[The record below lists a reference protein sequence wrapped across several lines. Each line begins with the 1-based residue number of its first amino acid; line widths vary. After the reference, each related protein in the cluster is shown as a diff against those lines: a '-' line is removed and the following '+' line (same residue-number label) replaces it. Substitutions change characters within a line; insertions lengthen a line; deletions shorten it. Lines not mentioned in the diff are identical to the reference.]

1 MNLTREKILYSGII
15 VLIINFYF
23 KFSHIL
29 NYGEIFDK
37 ITLFLGLGLLILN
50 FVLKKEKQYT
60 VIKII
65 LIIAGLLNYYI
76 SKQSDVFQ
84 LIVLLVSLHGEDV
97 KGILKFS
104 LKINFTMVLLHIM
117 LFFLLLVISP
127 SLINYTY
134 RYVNGGVIIRYNF
147 LFLHANLFAALI
159 AWIYLAYLYCYGDI
173 SNKNNFIFFLIVF
186 FLAFFLAKSR
196 TSGIIILTTY
206 LLYTFYNNFSDI
218 TKKIL
223 KIIPFVIVIISVLLL
238 VFYDDNNISGYVD
251 SMLEHRI
258 KLGYVIG
265 KKYGYHLKP
274 NYVDFAEKDSFY
286 WKYGLSGNG
295 ITIDS
300 TYYKMIFCN
309 GIIFFFVF
317 VVYILKGT
325 KRINYKD
332 KTNIFLIAYFL
343 FLMVESFGYY
353 ALVAFPVLLI
363 GGKNEKS
370 IDYSSNV

>member
-29 NYGEIFDK
+29 NYGETFDK
-37 ITLFLGLGLLILN
+37 VTLFFGLGLLILN
-50 FVLKKEKQYT
+50 FMLKKEKQYSI
-60 VIKII
+60 IKII
-65 LIIAGLLNYYI
+65 IIISGLINYYI

-84 LIVLLVSLHGEDV
+84 LVTLLVSLHGEDV

-104 LKINFTMVLLHIM
+104 LKINFFMVLIHIM
-117 LFFLLLVISP
+117 LFFLLSVISP

-134 RYVNGGVIIRYNF
+134 RYVNGAVITRYNF
-147 LFLHANLFAALI
+147 LFIHANLFAALI
-159 AWIYLAYLYCYGDI
+159 AWIYLAYLYCYGDK
-173 SNKNNFIFFLIVF
+173 SKKNNFIFFLIVF

-206 LLYTFYNNFSDI
+206 LLYTFYNNFSDM
-218 TKKIL
+218 TKRIL
-223 KIIPFVIVIISVLLL
+223 KSIPYAIVLISVILLL
-238 VFYDDNNISGYVD
+238 FYDNNNISGFVD
-251 SMLEHRI
+251 SMLESRI
-258 KLGYVIG
+258 KLGYVVG
-265 KKYGYHLKP
+265 EKYGYHLMP
-274 NYVDFAEKDSFY
+274 NYIDFVEQDSFY

-309 GIIFFFVF
+309 GIIFFLVF
-317 VVYILKGT
+317 IVYILKNSR
-325 KRINYKD
+325 RINYKD
-332 KTNIFLIAYFL
+332 KNNVFLIAYFL

-370 IDYSSNV
+370 IDCNSNV